1 MYLIFPVKVIVLV
14 LVIVLLQCISC
25 SLIFQDLIK
34 IVHLSNVYTN
44 YKKKSEQ
51 QELFTVNILIVF
63 FAEKKEID
71 KQEIELSS

>member
-1 MYLIFPVKVIVLV
+1 MYLIFPVIVIVLV